1 MTDFVDVEEVPRV
14 KGEKLEPIVTPFL
27 ASVAVQKIWNL
38 VPTHREEIFAIRTR
52 SNVTAH
58 RLFQLVLAKNFAL
71 LGNA

>member
-1 MTDFVDVEEVPRV
+1 MTGFVDVEEVPRV
-14 KGEKLEPIVTPFL
+14 KEKKLEPIVTPFL

-38 VPTHREEIFAIRTR
+38 VPTHQEEIFAIRPR

-58 RLFQLVLAKNFAL
+58 RLFQLVLAKIFAL